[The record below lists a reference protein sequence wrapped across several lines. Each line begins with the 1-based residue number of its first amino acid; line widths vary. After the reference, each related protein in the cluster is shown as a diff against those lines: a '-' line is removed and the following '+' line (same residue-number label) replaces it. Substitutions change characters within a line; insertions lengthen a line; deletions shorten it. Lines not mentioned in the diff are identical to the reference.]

1 MSVPSLF
8 WEFSWITA
16 KLRLL
21 FYYIIHLQS
30 DVAHFS
36 TEKDFWS
43 NVTGQW
49 QKMNRDKLPFP
60 ARRAALYYFPQC
72 EKRNI
77 KSHFIWALTHTEL
90 ISDVRETQR
99 RDGCSL
105 QLILLQLFWSLC
117 SCDVFYGFHH
127 CAVSLSCSRTHLWRS
142 TNTNRGWIKN
152 KQTKNQELC
161 NQQYVVLK
169 VKKKNLIQF
178 QCA

>member
-30 DVAHFS
+30 DVARFS

-60 ARRAALYYFPQC
+60 ARRAALHYFPQC

-105 QLILLQLFWSLC
+105 QLIPLQLFWSLC

-142 TNTNRGWIKN
+142 TNTNRQTN
-152 KQTKNQELC
+152 KQKTKN
-161 NQQYVVLK
+161 YVTSSMWY
-169 VKKKNLIQF
+169 
-178 QCA
+178 